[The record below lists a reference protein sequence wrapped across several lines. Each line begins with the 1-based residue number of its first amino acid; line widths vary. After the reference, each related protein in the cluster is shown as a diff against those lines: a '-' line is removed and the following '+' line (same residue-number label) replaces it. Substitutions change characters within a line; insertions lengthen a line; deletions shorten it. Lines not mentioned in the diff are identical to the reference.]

1 MPTLIC
7 ESVPYYS
14 QSDETAFFN
23 WLNSIACV
31 SEIQGYGSSLEITVH
46 STTIP
51 EEDLRELIAIFSRYQ
66 VDLKQLRVFETAE
79 NASWFTQ
86 NNRAYWHKKLMA

>member
-1 MPTLIC
+1 VPTLVC
-7 ESVPYYS
+7 ENVRYYS

-23 WLNSIACV
+23 WLNSIECV
-31 SEIQGYGSSLEITVH
+31 SEIQGYGSSLELTVH
-46 STTIP
+46 FTTIP

-66 VDLKQLRVFETAE
+66 VDLKQLRVFETSE